1 MLSVFQGANEYHEEK
16 NFYSASIRDAE
27 RAIHDDEKCENSL
40 IRNTALCS
48 TGAVHLHKEGD
59 NKVHK
64 SCLAIRCARKLYLE
78 VEAVL
83 QITS

>member
-1 MLSVFQGANEYHEEK
+1 MNTMWKKDFLF
-16 NFYSASIRDAE
+16 SIHRDAE
-27 RAIHDDEKCENSL
+27 RAIHGDEKCENPLS
-40 IRNTALCS
+40 RNTALCS

-64 SCLAIRCARKLYLE
+64 SYLTIRYARKLYLE